1 VSYAELDL
9 HGYVRDL
16 EEHLKLTLFG
26 GGGTV
31 PEAAVLLVRGALAAG
46 DETKATELASATE
59 RLAALRP
66 TDPSLATVAA
76 HVRGLVERDP
86 SILDRAARRYAAAAA
101 RAWALE
107 DAGIAWAARG
117 NQGDAVA
124 RLRQA
129 HALFEQ
135 LGAAAS
141 TARVR
146 SRLRAA
152 GIRTRHWT
160 QPARPAFGW
169 DSLTD
174 TERQIVDLVAQGL
187 SNREAASQMFLSAH
201 TVSFHLRS
209 IFRKLDV
216 TSRVQLARLA
226 ADRYWSGPGTTAG
239 SGSAGIRVDR

>member
-1 VSYAELDL
+1 VSYSELDL
-9 HGYVRDL
+9 HCYVRDL

-26 GGGTV
+26 GGASH

-46 DETKATELASATE
+46 DGSKAAELASATE
-59 RLAALRP
+59 QLAAIKP
-66 TDPSLATVAA
+66 GDPGLTAVAA
-76 HVRGLVERDP
+76 HVRGLV
-86 SILDRAARRYAAAAA
+86 DRNPAALHHAASMYPAPAG

-107 DAGIAWAARG
+107 DAGAAWAERG
-117 NQGDAVA
+117 RQDDAVA

-129 HALFEQ
+129 HALYEQ
-135 LGAAAS
+135 LGDAAS

-152 GIRTRHWT
+152 GIRIRHWT

-174 TERQIVDLVAQGL
+174 SERQIVDLVAQGL
-187 SNREAASQMFLSAH
+187 SNQEAASQMFLSRH

-216 TSRVQLARLA
+216 SSRVQLARVA
-226 ADRYWSGPGTTAG
+226 ADRHWTGAGGQAGTT
-239 SGSAGIRVDR
+239 IR